1 MKKFIV
7 QSILLIIITAL
18 ALVFFGPTSKS
29 TKIDIP
35 FLPKAPTFKELQINE
50 AKLKVEIADTP
61 SKRSRGLGGR
71 VGLGRDD
78 GMLFIFDKADK
89 HSFWM
94 KGLKFTLDFVYIRD
108 GKVTE
113 ILSDI
118 KPPLEGQKDE
128 SLPIYQPKEAV
139 DMVLEINAGTVQRL
153 NIKEGDTIKLIP

>member
-1 MKKFIV
+1 MKKFAT

-29 TKIDIP
+29 TKLELP
-35 FLPKAPTFKELQINE
+35 FLPKPAVFKQLQINDNR
-50 AKLKVEIADTP
+50 LKVEIADTP
-61 SKRSRGLGGR
+61 QKRSKGLGGR
-71 VGLGRDD
+71 VSIASDE

-89 HSFWM
+89 YSFWM
-94 KGLKFTLDFVYIRD
+94 KGVKFPLDFVYLRD

-128 SLPIYQPKEAV
+128 SLPIYQPKEPV
-139 DMVLEINAGTVQRL
+139 DMVLEVNAGTAQRL
-153 NIKEGDTIKLIP
+153 TIKAGDTIKLLP